1 MDNPPPPYAVAA
13 SGAQTLQVDMPPS
26 YEEAE
31 HGQIQASGGAFVSFP
46 IQAAGGVSD
55 LQTVT
60 PRVPDDQPQ
69 RVVLSGSREMNN
81 APPPYETAAYGAENV
96 QVDMPPSYEE
106 AEHGQIQASGGAFVA
121 FPMQAVGGVRDPQTV
136 TPRVPDD
143 QPLTVVLSDSREMNY
158 APPPYET
165 AAQSAQN
172 LQVDMSPSYEEAE
185 HQQETFV

>member
-1 MDNPPPPYAVAA
+1 MDNPPSSYEAAA
-13 SGAQTLQVDMPPS
+13 SGAQNLQVDMRPS

-46 IQAAGGVSD
+46 IQATGGVSD
-55 LQTVT
+55 L
-60 PRVPDDQPQ
+60 
-69 RVVLSGSREMNN
+69 
-81 APPPYETAAYGAENV
+81 
-96 QVDMPPSYEE
+96 
-106 AEHGQIQASGGAFVA
+106 
-121 FPMQAVGGVRDPQTV
+121 QTV